1 VVTARRDLAAAIRA
15 ARPAGTGYRP
25 GTGRITKVN
34 AGPTAV
40 VDLGGGQ
47 QITCRY
53 LSGYAPAVGH
63 TVVIF
68 WATDTM
74 PILLGRLA

>member
-1 VVTARRDLAAAIRA
+1 MTARRDLAAAIRSS
-15 ARPAGTGYRP
+15 RPADTGYRP

-34 AGPTAV
+34 PGSVAV

-47 QITCRY
+47 QITCRWLY
-53 LSGYAPAVGH
+53 GYTPVVGH
-63 TVVIF
+63 NAIIF

-74 PILLGRLA
+74 PILLGRIA

>member
-15 ARPAGTGYRP
+15 ASPASTGYRP

-34 AGPTAV
+34 AGSTAV

-47 QITCRY
+47 QITCRWLY
-53 LSGYAPAVGH
+53 GYTPAVGH
-63 TVVIF
+63 TVIIF
-68 WATDTM
+68 WATGTM
-74 PILLGRLA
+74 PVLLGRLA